1 MSENI
6 LEEKKA
12 TDEYM
17 LQALQTASCFAE
29 NVVKKLWCATLRKS
43 SIELFGEEIPEISG
57 EINIDAKPGSGM
69 QSYAL
74 KLDIVSST
82 YRINVEQFK
91 NIPVAYKEMIRL
103 MTAVEIYWEYCK
115 TNYKLP
121 KLYLWKTLHGT
132 LHVGGAPEDASH
144 IGVIVKNK

>member
-74 KLDIVSST
+74 KLEIVSST
-82 YRINVEQFK
+82 FSNLNLVELGVHDGMSAFFAASQLSENKIFFK
-91 NIPVAYKEMIRL
+91 LFLV
-103 MTAVEIYWEYCK
+103 
-115 TNYKLP
+115 
-121 KLYLWKTLHGT
+121 LY
-132 LHVGGAPEDASH
+132 
-144 IGVIVKNK
+144 